1 MYEGFAA
8 AISRGYSFLQIVTEI
23 ICLGDFRV
31 AAFLTIC
38 TLQRCIGIVLLSR
51 WRMLER
57 VEEKPLMNII
67 LFGIRTRRCPRGFS
81 TFGHGLCFL
90 SNESS
95 WKETLF
101 ISSTVEWCTVDSL
114 NNKYEE
120 L

>member
-23 ICLGDFRV
+23 ICLGDLRV

-38 TLQRCIGIVLLSR
+38 TLQRCIGIILLSR
-51 WRMLER
+51 WRTLER

-67 LFGIRTRRCPRGFS
+67 LFGIRDCPRGFS
-81 TFGHGLCFL
+81 TFGHWHGLCFL

-95 WKETLF
+95 
-101 ISSTVEWCTVDSL
+101 C
-114 NNKYEE
+114 
-120 L
+120 